1 MGHVL
6 LSIAHTYARVE
17 FHKTDFNINEALQM
31 ATAHHLTLSG
41 MTFKHKEA
49 LNTLVKSLV
58 QMTCS
63 YFTIFFLN
71 WPSLLYKT
79 CFSAE

>member
-31 ATAHHLTLSG
+31 TTAHHLTFQPEISN
-41 MTFKHKEA
+41 FRD
-49 LNTLVKSLV
+49 
-58 QMTCS
+58 
-63 YFTIFFLN
+63 F
-71 WPSLLYKT
+71 
-79 CFSAE
+79 